1 VQIEAWVLSLAAE
14 HKPTQRCSQLARVK
28 SVSDSK
34 QSSQAPRLAGA
45 TSSNI

>member
-1 VQIEAWVLSLAAE
+1 MQIEAWVLSLASE
-14 HKPTQRCSQLARVK
+14 HKAIQLRSQLARVE

-34 QSSQAPRLAGA
+34 QSAQAPRLAGA